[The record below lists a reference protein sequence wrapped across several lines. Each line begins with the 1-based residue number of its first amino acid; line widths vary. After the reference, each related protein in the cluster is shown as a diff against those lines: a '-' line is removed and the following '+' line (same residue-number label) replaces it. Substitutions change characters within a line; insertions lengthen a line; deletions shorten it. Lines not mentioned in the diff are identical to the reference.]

1 MINNQTCLPTTI
13 LLGLTFCSKTASF
26 HMTIGSEAVEVA
38 VAAVDIV
45 AVVVG
50 KPRQI
55 VVYIDAAD
63 SCWRYCRIEH
73 HAVVGKLLLIGMVN
87 KLLVLL

>member
-1 MINNQTCLPTTI
+1 M
-13 LLGLTFCSKTASF
+13 S
-26 HMTIGSEAVEVA
+26 IGRQAVEVA
-38 VAAVDIV
+38 VADVDIV

-55 VVYIDAAD
+55 VVHIDAD
-63 SCWRYCRIEH
+63 SCWRCCRIEH
-73 HAVVGKLLLIGMVN
+73 HAAVGKLLLIETVN